1 MGSGVM
7 KIRAV
12 IFDIYGTVLQ
22 VGPPPAQ
29 ADDLWSKLFADIFQ
43 KPPWLTRLD
52 FSVAC
57 NRAITLR
64 HNAAHARGI
73 PKPEILW
80 PSILTEVVSGFAKL
94 KVAAQK
100 EFVYRQMQIGRSLTL
115 VPGIAPAL
123 RWLVDKRCPL
133 GIASNAQAYTLT
145 ELETLLKPEGLGL
158 NNFAP
163 DLRVWSFE
171 NGFSKPDP
179 HVFQMLRV
187 RLEARHIAPNEAIV
201 VGDRLDN
208 DVTPARQQGF
218 QTWHLYPS
226 SPEGQSGNAEKLRD
240 FLGRLL

>member
-1 MGSGVM
+1 M

-29 ADDLWSKLFADIFQ
+29 TDDLWHTLFEDIFQ
-43 KPPWLTRLD
+43 KPPPLQRLE

-64 HNAAHARGI
+64 HTAAHTRGI
-73 PKPEILW
+73 AKPEILW
-80 PSILTEVVSGFAKL
+80 PAIVAEVLPGFAKL
-94 KVAAQK
+94 KTEAQND
-100 EFVYRQMQIGRSLTL
+100 FVYRQMQIGRSLTL
-115 VPGIAPAL
+115 MPGLVPTL

-133 GIASNAQAYTLT
+133 GIASNAQAYTLR

-158 NNFAP
+158 NIFAP

-187 RLEARHIAPNEAIV
+187 RLEARRIAPNETIV

-208 DVTPARQQGF
+208 DVLPARQQGF
-218 QTWHLYPS
+218 QTWHLHPS
-226 SPEGQSGNAEKLRD
+226 SPESQSGNAEKLRD
-240 FLGRLL
+240 FLARLL

>member
-1 MGSGVM
+1 MDPGNM

-29 ADDLWSKLFADIFQ
+29 ADSLWRALFEDIFQ
-43 KPPWLTRLD
+43 KPPWLTRLE

-73 PKPEILW
+73 AKPEILW
-80 PSILTEVVSGFAKL
+80 PSVLAEVLTGFAKL
-94 KVAAQK
+94 KVAAQND
-100 EFVYRQMQIGRSLTL
+100 FVYRQMQIGRSLIL

-133 GIASNAQAYTLT
+133 GIASNAQAYTLR
-145 ELETLLKPEGLGL
+145 ELETLFKPEGLDL
-158 NNFAP
+158 NIFQR

-179 HVFQMLRV
+179 HVFQMMRA
-187 RLEARHIAPNEAIV
+187 RLEARNIPPQEALV

-218 QTWHLYPS
+218 QTWHLHNS
-226 SPEGQSGNAEKLRD
+226 SPEGHSGNAEKLRD
-240 FLGRLL
+240 FLARLI

>member
-1 MGSGVM
+1 M

-22 VGPPPAQ
+22 VGPPPAH
-29 ADDLWSKLFADIFQ
+29 ADDLWRTLFEDIFQ

-73 PKPEILW
+73 SKPEILW
-80 PSILTEVVSGFAKL
+80 PSILAEVLTGFAKL
-94 KVAAQK
+94 RTETQSD
-100 EFVYRQMQIGRSLTL
+100 FIYRQMQIGRSLTL
-115 VPGIAPAL
+115 MLGIAPAL
-123 RWLVDKRCPL
+123 RWLVDKRCQL
-133 GIASNAQAYTLT
+133 GIVSNAQAYTLR
-145 ELETLLKPEGLGL
+145 ELETLLKADGLGL
-158 NNFAP
+158 NIFP
-163 DLRVWSFE
+163 PELRVWSFE

-179 HVFQMLRV
+179 HVFQILRA

-208 DVTPARQQGF
+208 DVLPARQQGF
-218 QTWHLYPS
+218 QTWHLHTS
-226 SPEGQSGNAEKLRD
+226 SPESQSGNAEKLRD
-240 FLGRLL
+240 FLTRLL

>member
-1 MGSGVM
+1 MDHGNM

-12 IFDIYGTVLQ
+12 IFDIYGTVQQ

-29 ADDLWSKLFADIFQ
+29 ADDLWRALFEDIFQ

-57 NRAITLR
+57 NRAVALR

-73 PKPEILW
+73 ARPEILW
-80 PSILTEVVSGFAKL
+80 PSILAEVLTGFAKL
-94 KVAAQK
+94 KAEAQND
-100 EFVYRQMQIGRSLTL
+100 FVYRQMQIGRSLTL

-133 GIASNAQAYTLT
+133 GIASNAQAYTLR

-158 NNFAP
+158 NIFAP

-208 DVTPARQQGF
+208 DVTPARQHGF
-218 QTWHLYPS
+218 QTWHLHNS

>member
-1 MGSGVM
+1 M

-29 ADDLWSKLFADIFQ
+29 ADELWHGLFADIFQ
-43 KPPWLTRLD
+43 TPPAMKRLE

-73 PKPEILW
+73 SKPEILW
-80 PSILTEVVSGFAKL
+80 PSILAEVLPGFAKL
-94 KVAAQK
+94 KADAQND
-100 EFVYRQMQIGRSLTL
+100 FIYRQMQIGRSITL
-115 VPGIAPAL
+115 MAGIVPAL
-123 RWLVDKRCPL
+123 RWLVDKRCLL
-133 GIASNAQAYTLT
+133 GIASNAQAYTLR

-158 NNFAP
+158 NIFVP
-163 DLRVWSFE
+163 ELRVWSFE

-179 HVFQMLRV
+179 HVFQIVRA
-187 RLEARHIAPNEAIV
+187 RLEARQISPGEALV

-208 DVTPARQQGF
+208 DIIPARQQGF
-218 QTWHLYPS
+218 QTWHLHAS
-226 SPEGQSGNAEKLRD
+226 SPEGQSGPADKLRD
-240 FLGRLL
+240 FLARLR